1 MIKKLNEGLKIRK
14 ALMLL
19 AVLVSM
25 TATAEN
31 WLNISEEGESPYY
44 FDKDSIK
51 SRYNP
56 DGDLIVSMW
65 TMYPSENPIMEG
77 TVANQMLNYANCN
90 DMSLKHAEMLELDG
104 DGNILWRLSQFKN
117 KVDLSSVMPL
127 DYYYPKSSS
136 DYSFNLEVMCNEATI
151 ELGFKNSDA

>member
-1 MIKKLNEGLKIRK
+1 MGLIKGGFKVNKL
-14 ALMLL
+14 LL
-19 AVLVSM
+19 AILLILPM
-25 TATAEN
+25 TTIAEN
-31 WLNISEEGESPYY
+31 WLNISEEDESPYY

-65 TMYPSENPIMEG
+65 TMYPSEHPIMEG
-77 TVANQMLNYANCN
+77 TVANQMLNYANCS

-104 DGNILWRLSQFKN
+104 DGNILWRLSQFKS
-117 KVDLSSVMPL
+117 KVDLSSVIPL

-136 DYSFNLEVMCNEATI
+136 EYSLNLEVMCNKATI
-151 ELGFKNSDA
+151 ELGFKNANS

>member
-1 MIKKLNEGLKIRK
+1 MKKIVTLAII
-14 ALMLL
+14 L
-19 AVLVSM
+19 AVIPAS
-25 TATAEN
+25 AEN
-31 WLNISEEGESPYY
+31 WLNISEEDERPYY

-65 TMYPSENPIMEG
+65 TMYPSEHPIMEG
-77 TVANQMLNYANCN
+77 TVANQMLNYANCS
-90 DMSLKHAEMLELDG
+90 DMSLKHAEMLELDD

-117 KVDLSSVMPL
+117 KVDVSSVMPL

-136 DYSFNLEVMCNEATI
+136 EYSLNLEVMCNDATI
-151 ELGFKNSDA
+151 DLGFKNANL